1 MLGRQ
6 ILSVS
11 GRLVEAAV
19 VWGAG
24 TREGWG
30 LRQQSGKRRQPRRE
44 PWGPPDCTGPGASPW
59 NL

>member
-44 PWGPPDCTGPGASPW
+44 PWGPPDCSI
-59 NL
+59 